1 MSQHSIIINAI
12 SLLSKF
18 TGIAKY
24 TYEISKRILQLDPDL
39 DSTFYY
45 GYFSKKLYFPDFPN
59 YISSEEIFAKKLKNI
74 FAKIYFFK
82 KIAREGI
89 LFTSKFLNK
98 KCDVYWEPNIVPI
111 RHIKSRHLVTTVH
124 DFSFYVYPDW
134 HPKETMEYF
143 KKHFWENISK
153 SESIITAS
161 QCTKNEICEFLHYDP
176 SRVSVVH
183 HGVDYR
189 NFRLY
194 DKDMMQTFVD
204 LYKLPEKFILFVGSI
219 EPRKNLKNAL
229 LAYNSLPDTFKKEYK
244 FLLAG
249 FSGWNNAEV
258 MDIICRGKGNIIYLG
273 YLSDRELAYLY
284 NLASVFIYPSLYEG
298 FGLPPLEAMACGAPV
313 IVSRVSSMPE
323 ICGEA
328 AYYVDPLNV
337 SDIAEG
343 IYTMTTNKDLRKFF
357 IDKGLQKVK
366 LFDWDTSAKE
376 HLAIFNE
383 VMNR

>member
-1 MSQHSIIINAI
+1 LSRHSIIINAI
-12 SLLSKF
+12 PLLSKF

-24 TYEISKRILQLDPDL
+24 TYEISKRILQLDHDF

-59 YISSEEIFAKKLKNI
+59 ISSEEIFAKKLKNI

-111 RHIKSRHLVTTVH
+111 RHIKSRHLITTVH

-176 SRVSVVH
+176 SRVSVIH
-183 HGVDYR
+183 HGVDYS
-189 NFRLY
+189 NFKLY
-194 DKDMMQTFVD
+194 DKDMMQTFFD

-229 LAYNSLPDTFKKEYK
+229 LAYNSLPDAFKKEHK

-258 MDIICRGKGNIIYLG
+258 MDIICREKGNIIYLG

-328 AYYVDPLNV
+328 AYYVDPLDV
-337 SDIAEG
+337 TDIAEG
-343 IYTMTTNKDLRKFF
+343 IYTMTTNNNLRKLF
-357 IDKGLQKVK
+357 IDRGLQKVK
-366 LFDWDTSAKE
+366 MFDWDTSAKE